1 MLFLVL
7 GGVAA
12 VSIISKLNS
21 GSFNPLNMIPSNWLL
36 GDWNDTNPP
45 LTAAQQ
51 QAVIANI
58 AKATRKF
65 QVGDRLIVNA
75 NSFLNP
81 NFPPQGADMTSPIQV
96 VVIPDVSGP
105 QDPGFILV
113 QPTDPGRVGVQT
125 NQFRTLPESSVRGR
139 IINGQLAAI

>member
-1 MLFLVL
+1 MWFLVL

-21 GSFNPLNMIPSNWLL
+21 GSFNPLNMIPSSWLL
-36 GDWNDTNPP
+36 GEFHDTNPP

-51 QAVIANI
+51 QAVIANT

-65 QVGDRLIVNA
+65 QVGDRLIVSA
-75 NSFLNP
+75 SSFLNP
-81 NFPPQGADMTSPIQV
+81 GFPPAGADMTSPIQV

-105 QDPGFILV
+105 QAPGFILV

-125 NQFRTLPESSVRGR
+125 NQFRSLPESSVMGR
-139 IINGQLAAI
+139 IVNGQLAGI